1 MPKTYEEDGKTI
13 VRYTLEEAR
22 KLPRLTDGS
31 RADAMTDEELTANAL
46 SDPDNP
52 PLPDDFFEKAKR
64 MRLEDLLPE
73 TKERVCIRLDQD
85 VLAWFRNQKKKG
97 YQTAINAV
105 LRAFVES
112 QERGKRVKGHP

>member
-1 MPKTYEEDGKTI
+1 MPKTYEEDSKTI
-13 VRYTLEEAR
+13 VRYTLDEAR
-22 KLPRLTDGS
+22 QIPRLTGGPDPT
-31 RADAMTDEELTANAL
+31 AMTDEELTANAL

-64 MRLEDLLPE
+64 MLLEDLLPE
-73 TKERVCIRLDQD
+73 TKERVCIRLDHD
-85 VLAWFRNQKKKG
+85 VLAWFRSQKKKG

-112 QERGKRVKGHP
+112 QERGKRV

>member
-22 KLPRLTDGS
+22 KLPRLIDGS

-52 PLPDDFFEKAKR
+52 PLTDDFFEKAKR

-73 TKERVCIRLDQD
+73 TKERVCIRLDHD
-85 VLAWFRNQKKKG
+85 VLAWFRSQKKKG

-105 LRAFVES
+105 LRAFIES
-112 QERGKRVKGHP
+112 QERGKRA

>member
-1 MPKTYEEDGKTI
+1 MPTKYIEDGKTL
-13 VRYTLEEAR
+13 VRYTEEELR
-22 KLPRLTDGS
+22 DLKSQTDWK
-31 RADAMTDEELTANAL
+31 RIEAMNDEELTANAL

-73 TKERVCIRLDQD
+73 TKERVCIRLDRD
-85 VLAWFRNQKKKG
+85 VLAWFRGRKKRG

-105 LRAFVES
+105 LRAFIES
-112 QERGKRVKGHP
+112 QERGRRA

>member
-1 MPKTYEEDGKTI
+1 MPTKYEENGKTI
-13 VRYTLEEAR
+13 VRYTEEER
-22 KLPRLTDGS
+22 RNMKSQTNWERVE
-31 RADAMTDEELTANAL
+31 AMTDEELTANAL

-64 MRLEDLLPE
+64 VRLEDLLPE
-73 TKERVCIRLDQD
+73 TKERVCIRLDRD
-85 VLAWFRNQKKKG
+85 VLAWFRVQKKKG

-112 QERGKRVKGHP
+112 QERGKRP

>member
-22 KLPRLTDGS
+22 KIPRLTGGPDP
-31 RADAMTDEELTANAL
+31 DTMTDEDLAANAL

-52 PLPDDFFEKAKR
+52 PLDDNFFERAKR
-64 MRLEDLLPE
+64 VRLEDLLPE
-73 TKERVCIRLDQD
+73 TKERVCIRLDRD
-85 VLAWFRNQKKKG
+85 VLTWFRARQKRG

-105 LRAFVES
+105 LRAFITS
-112 QERGKRVKGHP
+112 QTENRP

>member
-1 MPKTYEEDGKTI
+1 MPKTYEEKGKTI

-52 PLPDDFFEKAKR
+52 PLTDDFFEKSKR
-64 MRLEDLLPE
+64 VRLQDLIPAP
-73 TKERVCIRLDQD
+73 KERVCIRLDHD
-85 VLAWFRNQKKKG
+85 ILAWFRAQKKKG

-112 QERGKRVKGHP
+112 QEHEKRV

>member
-1 MPKTYEEDGKTI
+1 MPTKYEENGKTI
-13 VRYTLEEAR
+13 VRYTEEELR
-22 KLPRLTDGS
+22 NMKSQTNWERVE
-31 RADAMTDEELTANAL
+31 AMTDEELTANAL

-64 MRLEDLLPE
+64 VRLEDLLPE
-73 TKERVCIRLDQD
+73 TKERVCIRLDRD
-85 VLAWFRNQKKKG
+85 VLAWFRVQKKKG

-112 QERGKRVKGHP
+112 QERGKRP

>member
-13 VRYTLEEAR
+13 VRYTLDEAR
-22 KLPRLTDGS
+22 KIPRLTGGPDPN
-31 RADAMTDEELTANAL
+31 AMTDEELTANAV

-64 MRLEDLLPE
+64 VRLQDLMPE
-73 TKERVCIRLDQD
+73 TKERVCIRLDRD
-85 VLAWFRNQKKKG
+85 VLTWFRARQKKG

-105 LRAFVES
+105 LKAFIES
-112 QERGKRVKGHP
+112 QGAGKRA

>member
-1 MPKTYEEDGKTI
+1 MPIKYIEDGKTI
-13 VRYTLEEAR
+13 VQYTAEEVR
-22 KLPRLTDGS
+22 NLPRLTDGA

-52 PLPDDFFEKAKR
+52 PLDDDFFEKAKR
-64 MRLEDLLPE
+64 VKLEDLLPA
-73 TKERVCIRLDQD
+73 TKERVSIRLDRD
-85 VLAWFRNQKKKG
+85 VLEWFRSHRQKG

-112 QERGKRVKGHP
+112 QGGR

>member
-1 MPKTYEEDGKTI
+1 MPTKYEEHGKTI
-13 VRYTLEEAR
+13 VRYTEEELR
-22 KLPRLTDGS
+22 TMQSQTDWQ
-31 RADAMTDEELTANAL
+31 RVAAMTDEELTAHAL

-64 MRLEDLLPE
+64 VRLEDLLPE
-73 TKERVCIRLDQD
+73 TKERVCIRLDRD
-85 VLAWFRNQKKKG
+85 VLAWFRVQKKKG

-112 QERGKRVKGHP
+112 QERGKRT

>member
-31 RADAMTDEELTANAL
+31 RADAMTDEELTANAF

-64 MRLEDLLPE
+64 MRLEDLLPG
-73 TKERVCIRLDQD
+73 TKERVCIRLDHD
-85 VLAWFRNQKKKG
+85 VLAWFRSQKKKG

-112 QERGKRVKGHP
+112 QERGKRV